1 MDAASEFNAVSRDRS
16 VMTGDAELNWFHA
29 AIGDHAQVSCDALG
43 EADTPSYLK
52 QPWTTVL
59 SKPKT
64 RRNALLSGAPALR
77 IFHAP
82 KVYDGYF
89 EGFCSKPCCHGLDGF

>member
-1 MDAASEFNAVSRDRS
+1 MDAASEFNAVSRDLS
-16 VMTGDAELNWFHA
+16 VVTGDAELNWFHA
-29 AIGDHAQVSCDALG
+29 AIGDHAQVSCDALS
-43 EADTPSYLK
+43 EADTPPYLK
-52 QPWTTVL
+52 QPLTTVL

-82 KVYDGYF
+82 KFYDGCF
-89 EGFCSKPCCHGLDGF
+89 EGFCSNTCRHWLDGF